1 MSEAPRI
8 QLLSPRLANQIAAGE
23 VVERPASVAKE
34 LLENSLDAG
43 SRRID
48 VEVEQGGIKLLRVR
62 DDGRGIPADDLP
74 LALARHA
81 TSKIREL
88 EDLERVMSLG
98 FRGEALASI
107 SSVARLTM
115 TSRTADAGEAWQ
127 VETEGRDMQPRV
139 QPAAHPV
146 GTSVEVRDLFFN
158 TPARR
163 KFLRAEKT
171 EFDHLQEVIKRLALA
186 RFDVAF
192 HLRHNGKTIFALHEA
207 RDELARARRV
217 GAVCGQAFLEQALPI
232 EVERNGLHLW
242 GWVGLPTFSRSQPD
256 LQYFYVN
263 GRMVRDKLVAHAVR
277 QAYRDVLYNGRHP
290 TFVLFF
296 EVDPAVVDVNVHPTK
311 HEVRFRDSRM
321 VHDFLYG
328 TLHRALGEVRP
339 DDQLAPPGATSLTE
353 PRPTGA
359 AAGEFGP
366 QGEMRLAESVLES
379 PAARVG
385 WSGGSSASGGSS
397 GYSAYTRPEA
407 PPSLAEAG
415 GAYKAYF
422 APLPAGEAPAA
433 LPESAQDIP
442 PLGYALA
449 QLKGIYIL
457 AENAHGLVLVDMH
470 AAHERITYER
480 LKVAMASEGLRGQ
493 PLLVPE
499 SIAVSEREADCA
511 EEHSSWFQ
519 RLGFE
524 LQRLGPESLAIR
536 QIPALLKQAEAT
548 QLVRDVIA
556 DLLEYGT
563 SDRIQAHLNELLG
576 TMACHGA
583 EQLVQVRLDTVT
595 GELISVDSALIYRGM
610 DIGTAKPSRELLAR
624 YPHRLI
630 DIRDPAESYSAAE
643 FRADALAAMAKAT
656 ARGRIPLLVGGTM
669 LYYKA
674 LLEGLA
680 DMPGADPEVRAAIEA
695 EAQAEGWEALHR
707 QLAEVDPESAARIHP
722 NDPQRLMRALEVYRL
737 GGVSMSDLR
746 RRQSA
751 EKADFDASGRN
762 QLPYTVAQLAIAP
775 EQRQVLHA
783 RIAQRFRQMLE
794 QGFIAEVEAL
804 HARSDLHAGLPSIR
818 AVGYRQVWDYLD
830 GKLSYAEMTER
841 GIIAT
846 RQLAKRQFTWLRS
859 WSHLHWMDSLAGDNL
874 PRALKYLKTVSILA

>member
-1 MSEAPRI
+1 MTDDRRI

-23 VVERPASVAKE
+23 VVERPASVIKE

-43 SRRID
+43 ARRVDI
-48 VEVEQGGIKLLRVR
+48 EVEQGGVKLLRVR
-62 DDGRGIPADDLP
+62 DDGGGIPADDLP

-107 SSVARLTM
+107 SSVSRLTM
-115 TSRTADAGEAWQ
+115 TSRTADAEQAWQ
-127 VETEGRDMQPRV
+127 VETEGRDMQTRV

-192 HLRHNGKTIFALHEA
+192 HLRHNGKTIFSLHEA
-207 RDELARARRV
+207 ADELARARRV
-217 GAVCGQAFLEQALPI
+217 GAVCGSGFLEQALPI

-328 TLHRALGEVRP
+328 TLHRALAEVRP
-339 DDQLAPPGATSLTE
+339 DDQLAPPGATTLTVQ
-353 PRPTGA
+353 RPTGQ

-366 QGEMRLAESVLES
+366 QGEMRLAESVLEA
-379 PAARVG
+379 PAAARS
-385 WSGGSSASGGSS
+385 WETRASGAPSS
-397 GYSAYTRPEA
+397 GSGYGYQ
-407 PPSLAEAG
+407 PPRQEVPPLAEAQ
-415 GAYKAYF
+415 GAYKTFF
-422 APLPAGEAPAA
+422 APLSDTSAPQA

-480 LKVAMASEGLRGQ
+480 LKIAMASEGLRGQ

-511 EEHSSWFQ
+511 EEHSGWFQ
-519 RLGFE
+519 KLGFE
-524 LQRLGPESLAIR
+524 LQRLGPETLAIR

-583 EQLVQVRLDTVT
+583 VRANRRLTVPEMNALLRDMEITERSGQCNHGRPTWTQLGLD
-595 GELISVDSALIYRGM
+595 ELDKLF
-610 DIGTAKPSRELLAR
+610 L
-624 YPHRLI
+624 
-630 DIRDPAESYSAAE
+630 
-643 FRADALAAMAKAT
+643 
-656 ARGRIPLLVGGTM
+656 RGR
-669 LYYKA
+669 
-674 LLEGLA
+674 
-680 DMPGADPEVRAAIEA
+680 
-695 EAQAEGWEALHR
+695 
-707 QLAEVDPESAARIHP
+707 
-722 NDPQRLMRALEVYRL
+722 
-737 GGVSMSDLR
+737 
-746 RRQSA
+746 
-751 EKADFDASGRN
+751 
-762 QLPYTVAQLAIAP
+762 
-775 EQRQVLHA
+775 
-783 RIAQRFRQMLE
+783 
-794 QGFIAEVEAL
+794 
-804 HARSDLHAGLPSIR
+804 
-818 AVGYRQVWDYLD
+818 
-830 GKLSYAEMTER
+830 
-841 GIIAT
+841 
-846 RQLAKRQFTWLRS
+846 
-859 WSHLHWMDSLAGDNL
+859 
-874 PRALKYLKTVSILA
+874 

>member
-1 MSEAPRI
+1 MTELRRI

-23 VVERPASVAKE
+23 VVERPASVIKE

-43 SRRID
+43 ARRID

-62 DDGRGIPADDLP
+62 DDGGGIPADDLP

-81 TSKIREL
+81 TSKIRDL

-115 TSRTADAGEAWQ
+115 TSRTPDAEQAWQ
-127 VETEGRDMQPRV
+127 VETEGRDMDARV

-192 HLRHNGKTIFALHEA
+192 HLRHNNKTVFALHEA
-207 RDELARARRV
+207 KDEISRARRV
-217 GAVCGQAFLEQALPI
+217 ASVCGPAFLEQALPI

-242 GWVGLPTFSRSQPD
+242 GWVGLPTFSRSQAD

-263 GRMVRDKLVAHAVR
+263 GRMVRDKLVVHAVR

-290 TFVLFF
+290 TFVLFL

-311 HEVRFRDSRM
+311 HEVRFRESRM

-339 DDQLAPPGATSLTE
+339 EDQLAAPAAVGGMVRATGIE
-353 PRPTGA
+353 
-359 AAGEFGP
+359 AGEFGP
-366 QGEMRLAESVLES
+366 QGEMSLAATVLEQPVSQPAWTPSHGGAGAGYQAPRPS
-379 PAARVG
+379 PVLA
-385 WSGGSSASGGSS
+385 
-397 GYSAYTRPEA
+397 T
-407 PPSLAEAG
+407 AEAQ
-415 GAYKAYF
+415 GAYREYF
-422 APLPAGEAPAA
+422 APMANQPATA
-433 LPESAQDIP
+433 LPDSQGDIP

-457 AENAHGLVLVDMH
+457 AENAQGLVLVDMH

-480 LKVAMASEGLRGQ
+480 LKVAMASEGLKGQ

-499 SIAVSEREADCA
+499 SVAVSQREADCA
-511 EEHSSWFQ
+511 EEHGSWFQ

-524 LQRLGPESLAIR
+524 LQRLGPETLAIR

-548 QLVRDVIA
+548 QLVRDVLA

-583 EQLVQVRLDTVT
+583 VRANRRLTQPEMNGLLRDMEHTERSGQCNHGRPTWTQL
-595 GELISVDSALIYRGM
+595 GM
-610 DIGTAKPSRELLAR
+610 DDLDKLFL
-624 YPHRLI
+624 
-630 DIRDPAESYSAAE
+630 
-643 FRADALAAMAKAT
+643 
-656 ARGRIPLLVGGTM
+656 RGR
-669 LYYKA
+669 
-674 LLEGLA
+674 
-680 DMPGADPEVRAAIEA
+680 
-695 EAQAEGWEALHR
+695 
-707 QLAEVDPESAARIHP
+707 
-722 NDPQRLMRALEVYRL
+722 
-737 GGVSMSDLR
+737 
-746 RRQSA
+746 
-751 EKADFDASGRN
+751 
-762 QLPYTVAQLAIAP
+762 
-775 EQRQVLHA
+775 
-783 RIAQRFRQMLE
+783 
-794 QGFIAEVEAL
+794 
-804 HARSDLHAGLPSIR
+804 
-818 AVGYRQVWDYLD
+818 
-830 GKLSYAEMTER
+830 
-841 GIIAT
+841 
-846 RQLAKRQFTWLRS
+846 
-859 WSHLHWMDSLAGDNL
+859 
-874 PRALKYLKTVSILA
+874 